1 MIFLIQQKAKE
12 EKKLMIKFI
21 NSEKA
26 TKMDQISY
34 SLKITYLVT
43 SKTIVIFFQI
53 IVAFSEYINFILQNK
68 KKEL

>member
-1 MIFLIQQKAKE
+1 MIFLIQKAKE